1 MSRILIKGHFIDH
14 GRPDGDSIRFAVDAK
29 QQWRIRLEAIDALET
44 HYQPRGKSLHGRQP
58 AAEGDAAASALQKF
72 LGITDVDTKAPGYII
87 RNDGTDSKGRVVA
100 FAFAGRTRIG
110 HGSTVEITDDVLKNS
125 ANFHMLA
132 HGHSYPCFYSR
143 LEEPIRNLLAT
154 TAKEARASGVGVWQ
168 SDVTQTGS
176 LYAPLNAACQSIMWP
191 KLFRRIV
198 DFYAYNPLITAATAT
213 DLRVF
218 LNSRTYDKLWVLP
231 GMTRSHLAKELDVTD
246 HLVRLNQNPEDLVLY
261 EEPA

>member
-110 HGSTVEITDDVLKNS
+110 HGSTVEITDDVLKNRDGILQIIIEQS
-125 ANFHMLA
+125 ESPLPNPPHNFKGGGNA
-132 HGHSYPCFYSR
+132 QYSR
-143 LEEPIRNLLAT
+143 YVSLDEKLLTEPITN
-154 TAKEARASGVGVWQ
+154 
-168 SDVTQTGS
+168 TGEK
-176 LYAPLNAACQSIMWP
+176 N
-191 KLFRRIV
+191 
-198 DFYAYNPLITAATAT
+198 
-213 DLRVF
+213 
-218 LNSRTYDKLWVLP
+218 
-231 GMTRSHLAKELDVTD
+231 G
-246 HLVRLNQNPEDLVLY
+246 
-261 EEPA
+261 